1 MIRRRKAHETK
12 IPQEQMDLPVTFDT
26 AGNMVTLREVMTPG
40 HGSVLSLSSLTPEKR
55 AELTVKR
62 IEAQPEFEVAMI
74 GGGIVDKT
82 RAVEEVK
89 AQTDIGKVL
98 TEIEQ
103 RVIQNLLE
111 TVDHLRCPSSGGAN
125 WGDPTAKLI

>member
-1 MIRRRKAHETK
+1 MAKKVTPPGKSHGRT
-12 IPQEQMDLPVTFDT
+12 IPKEQLDLPVTFDS
-26 AGNMVTLREVMTPG
+26 AGKMVTLRQVMAPG
-40 HGSVLSLSSLTPEKR
+40 HGSVLSLASLSPEKR

-62 IEAQPEFEVAMI
+62 IEAQPKFEVAMI
-74 GGGIVDKT
+74 GGGLVDKA

-103 RVIQNLLE
+103 RVIQNLLDDV
-111 TVDHLRCPSSGGAN
+111 TDM
-125 WGDPTAKLI
+125 

>member
-1 MIRRRKAHETK
+1 MAKKAKAHGKSRGAK
-12 IPQEQMDLPVTFDT
+12 IPPEQMNLPVTFDA
-26 AGNMVTLREVMTPG
+26 AGNLVTLQQVMEPG
-40 HGSVLSLSSLTPEKR
+40 YGSVLSFASLSPEKR

-62 IEAQPEFEVAMI
+62 IEAQPKFEVAMV
-74 GGGIVDKT
+74 GGGMVDKE
-82 RAVEEVK
+82 RAIKEVQ

-111 TVDHLRCPSSGGAN
+111 EVA
-125 WGDPTAKLI
+125 AK

>member
-1 MIRRRKAHETK
+1 MAKKSSPHRKPHGTK
-12 IPQEQMDLPVTFDT
+12 IPPEQMNLPVTFDA
-26 AGNMVTLREVMTPG
+26 AGNMVTLAEVMEPG
-40 HGSVLSLSSLTPEKR
+40 HGSVLSLASLSPEKR

-62 IEAQPEFEVAMI
+62 IEAQPTFELAMV

-82 RAVEEVK
+82 RAIEEVK

-111 TVDHLRCPSSGGAN
+111 ESKN
-125 WGDPTAKLI
+125 Q